1 MRYVHKYPSDK
12 IAIVNA
18 VSVFLPSKL
27 GRAKRFLSIRN
38 YDLLNVASLIAYL
51 TRMLVEIHRKLK
63 TTNVVYKVLEDI
75 GQREEIIY
83 SKYSL
88 MTPPS
93 DSQEAQNI
101 RVAHSDNTDN
111 SNDAADESSNR
122 DRVTTS
128 SGTTV
133 SEQNDLVRFLV
144 GPVEGIEAELEPTAI
159 LCTASIR
166 KWQHWLVGI
175 ESSRIE

>member
-1 MRYVHKYPSDK
+1 MRYIHKYLDDK

-18 VSVFLPSKL
+18 VSVTLPSKL
-27 GRAKRFLSIRN
+27 GCAKRFLSIRN

-51 TRMLVEIHRKLK
+51 TRLLVEIHRKLK

-88 MTPPS
+88 MTPPC
-93 DSQEAQNI
+93 DSKEARNI
-101 RVAHSDNTDN
+101 RGAHSDHTDI
-111 SNDAADESSNR
+111 SNEMADESSNM

-144 GPVEGIEAELEPTAI
+144 GPVEALK
-159 LCTASIR
+159 R
-166 KWQHWLVGI
+166 HW
-175 ESSRIE
+175 SPQRIYAQPAFENGNIGWSE